1 MNEKPSFDDYT
12 IYEDEPKVNGA
23 AASNEHKR
31 EQQTEPR
38 DWPDP
43 KPLPIGLAPVDE
55 FTSDFLPENLGPWIN
70 DIADRLQCPP
80 DYAAVAAIIALGSV
94 IGRRLGIKPQM
105 KTDWIEVPN
114 LWGGFIGRPG
124 MLKSPAMSEALKPIH
139 HLEAEAS
146 KEYEIARKAYANDID
161 VYGLRKQ
168 VATGNARDKLKKDPA
183 ASIDF
188 GLGDEPKE
196 PQPVRY
202 RTNDSTYEGL
212 GELLIANPTGI
223 LVVRDELISLLT
235 QLDRDD
241 QAVARGFYLSGASGT
256 QPYTFDRVVRGHRH
270 IEAVCVSLLGN
281 TQPTRI
287 TEYVRRANAGGTG
300 GDGMIQRFSLMVWP
314 DAPAY
319 WENIDEYPNK
329 GAREK
334 AWEVFRRASEIDTD
348 AAAKM
353 GAVKGS
359 FDKVPWLQFDDA
371 AYAAFLDWRQDLE
384 TRLRSGDMSPALEGH
399 LAKYRKLVPA
409 LALINYVA
417 DYKDGQSAVSY
428 DALRK
433 ALKFAKYLESHAR
446 RVYRS
451 SAEREVAAAKAILAR
466 IRKGDLS
473 DGFTARDIYQRDWS
487 HLSSR
492 EDVQA
497 GLNLLVDLDYIAAS
511 TPITTPVGGRPKV
524 TYTIN
529 PKGPSK

>member
-1 MNEKPSFDDYT
+1 MNEKPSFNDYT
-12 IYEDEPKVNGA
+12 IYEDKPKVNGA
-23 AASNEHKR
+23 ADGNEHER
-31 EQQTEPR
+31 EQQTEPQ

-43 KPLPIGLAPVDE
+43 KPLPVGLAPVDRLS
-55 FTSDFLPENLGPWIN
+55 SDFLPENLGPWIN

-139 HLEAEAS
+139 RLEAQAS
-146 KEYEIARKAYANDID
+146 KEYEIARKAYATGID
-161 VYGLRKQ
+161 VYDLRKKLAVSQ
-168 VATGNARDKLKKDPA
+168 AKEKLKEDPDA
-183 ASIDF
+183 NIDF
-188 GLGDEPKE
+188 GLCDEPQE
-196 PQPVRY
+196 PVAVRY

-212 GELLIANPTGI
+212 GELLIANPAGI

-235 QLDRDD
+235 HLDRDD

-256 QPYTFDRVVRGHRH
+256 QPYTLDRVGRGQRH
-270 IEAVCVSLLGN
+270 MEAVCISVLGN

-314 DAPAY
+314 DAPAA

-329 GAREK
+329 AAREK
-334 AWEVFRRASEIDTD
+334 AWEVFSRASKIDMD
-348 AAAKM
+348 VAVRM

-359 FDKVPWLQFDDA
+359 FDNVPWLRFDDA
-371 AYAAFLDWRQDLE
+371 AHAAFLDWRKDLE
-384 TRLRSGDMSPALEGH
+384 TRLRSGDLSPALEGH

-417 DYKDGQSAVSY
+417 DYKDGQLAVSY
-428 DALRK
+428 DALNK
-433 ALKFAKYLESHAR
+433 ALKFANYLESHAR

-451 SAEREVAAAKAILAR
+451 SAEREVTAAKAILTR
-466 IRKGDLS
+466 IGKGDLS
-473 DGFTARDIYQRDWS
+473 DGFTARDIHQRDWS
-487 HLSSR
+487 NLSSR

-497 GLNLLVDLDYIAAS
+497 GLDLLLDLDHIAAS
-511 TPITTPVGGRPKV
+511 APITTLVGGRPKV

-529 PKGPSK
+529 PKGLPK